1 MSETLNLFEQQAR
14 NRRQT
19 AILMV
24 VFVLFFAW
32 LGFGGDL
39 VLYLQSRDYYG
50 QAHYT
55 VPWLG
60 IVVTAIGALVAWN
73 SWVRGP
79 KRVLWS
85 VGGREIVT
93 PETHEERQFVNVV
106 EEMAVAAGL
115 PRPKTYVVDD
125 PDPNAFAT
133 GHGPHDASIA
143 VTSGLLTS
151 LNREELQGVVGHE
164 MAHVRNLDVRLMT
177 MVAAMVGVIVILSDV
192 MGRFFGRGGGRM
204 IAGGGGGGSR
214 MFSGGGRGGGRRGG
228 GGGALVLVILVLWL
242 ISLILA
248 PLVARLMAMAISRN
262 REYLADASAAELTR
276 NPGALASALEKI
288 ESSAGPTKAMKRGTA
303 HLCIADPLGRKVNA
317 KEGRMADLFGTHP
330 PMTKRLTI
338 LKGMAFQQAK
348 SAAAQA

>member
-1 MSETLNLFEQQAR
+1 MAETLNLFEQQAR

-19 AILMV
+19 AVLVV

-39 VLYLQSRDYYG
+39 VLYLDSKDVYG

-55 VPWLG
+55 TPWLG
-60 IVVTAIGALVAWN
+60 IVVTVIGALVAWN
-73 SWVRGP
+73 SWARGP

-85 VGGREIVT
+85 VGGREITT
-93 PETHEERQFVNVV
+93 PQTLEEKQFVNVV
-106 EEMAVAAGL
+106 EEMAIAAGL
-115 PRPKTYVVDD
+115 PKPRTFVVDD

-133 GHGPHDASIA
+133 GHGPENACIA
-143 VTSGLLTS
+143 VTSGLLTT

-192 MGRFFGRGGGRM
+192 MGRFFGRGGGRAL
-204 IAGGGGGGSR
+204 AGGR
-214 MFSGGGRGGGRRGG
+214 GGRRGG
-228 GGGALVLVILVLWL
+228 GGGALVLVVLVLWV

-248 PLVARLMAMAISRN
+248 PLIARIMAMAISRN

-276 NPGALASALEKI
+276 NPGALAAALEKI
-288 ESSAGPTKAMKRGTA
+288 ESAEAPTQAMKRGTA

-317 KEGRMADLFGTHP
+317 KEGRLADFFGTHP
-330 PMTKRLTI
+330 PMVKRLTV
-338 LKGMAFQQAK
+338 LRGMAFQQAK
-348 SAAAQA
+348 TAGAQA